1 MKETLSV
8 PTETSRNRE
17 FQWAWIVLL
26 VCFVDLFVNYSIR
39 LGYGVILPEMIRDA
53 SGSYGGAFAINML
66 AAGVALLLFCAVGKE
81 GELNKARR

>member
-39 LGYGVILPEMIRDA
+39 LGYG
-53 SGSYGGAFAINML
+53 GAFAINML

>member
-8 PTETSRNRE
+8 PAEMGRKNT
-17 FQWAWIVLL
+17 FHWALIVLL

-39 LGYGVILPEMIRDA
+39 LGCGVILPEMIRDA

-66 AAGVALLLFCAVGKE
+66 AAAVAFLLFCAVGKE
-81 GELNKARR
+81 RELNKVRR